1 MNRRTFVKGSLTLG
15 AGALLG
21 TQLAA
26 CSPPTAPSPAPSQP
40 RVTPEGNTGSSSLK
54 VLLAYFSR
62 AGENYYY
69 GERIDLAIG
78 NTEVVANMIASAITV
93 DVYRIQAADPYPQS
107 YDETVQRNKQEQDD
121 EGRPA
126 IAGRL
131 PTVDTY
137 NTVLLGSPIW
147 NVRPPMIM
155 RTFVDNVDLRGKTI
169 YPFVTYAVSGMGNTI
184 DDYTRFCPGASIGE
198 GLAVRGEEAQD
209 ARNDVN
215 QWMQRTGLLT
225 KQRR

>member
-1 MNRRTFVKGSLTLG
+1 MNRRTLVKGSLAIG

-21 TQLAA
+21 TQVAG
-26 CSPPTAPSPAPSQP
+26 CSASTAPSPASSQP
-40 RVTPEGNTGSSSLK
+40 RVTPEGNTDSSSSK
-54 VLLAYFSR
+54 VLLVYFSR

-69 GERIDLAIG
+69 GGRIDLEVG
-78 NTEVVANMIASAITV
+78 NTEVVANMVASAITV
-93 DVYRIQAADPYPQS
+93 DVYRIQAADPYPES
-107 YDETVQRNKQEQDD
+107 YEATVERNRQEQDD
-121 EGRPA
+121 EARPA

-147 NVRPPMIM
+147 NIRPPMIM
-155 RTFVDNVDLRGKTI
+155 RTFADNVDLRGKTI

-184 DDYTRFCPGASIGE
+184 DDYIRFCRGTSIGE

-215 QWMQRTGLLT
+215 QWLKRTGLLT
-225 KQRR
+225 D